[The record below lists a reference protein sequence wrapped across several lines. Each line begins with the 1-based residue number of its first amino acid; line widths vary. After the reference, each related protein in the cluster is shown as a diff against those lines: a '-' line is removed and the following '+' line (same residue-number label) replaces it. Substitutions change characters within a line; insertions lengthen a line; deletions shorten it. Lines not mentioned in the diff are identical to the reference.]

1 MHNALHVFK
10 NKILSFYPE
19 FFDHVGTRIDLTRK
33 LRLILKSMASQTGQ
47 QIITII
53 ILPIS

>member
-19 FFDHVGTRIDLTRK
+19 FFDHVGTRFNLTRK

-47 QIITII
+47 QIITTI

>member
-1 MHNALHVFK
+1 MFLR
-10 NKILSFYPE
+10 IRYLSFYPE
-19 FFDHVGTRIDLTRK
+19 FCAHVGTRFDLTRK